1 MSQTIPF
8 TCPKRNILHIFKHF
22 GMLDCKPIDTP
33 LPIGQ
38 MFTKNIGPKNIY
50 KTYLMK
56 GSKHIQRI
64 HKGRWMLDFIIKR
77 L

>member
-1 MSQTIPF
+1 
-8 TCPKRNILHIFKHF
+8 
-22 GMLDCKPIDTP
+22 MLDCKPIDTP

-56 GSKHIQRI
+56 EPQRVSNVRFY
-64 HKGRWMLDFIIKR
+64 HKR